1 MRAGAGV
8 RVRVRA
14 GPIGYRAHGPVRGW
28 HVPEAARALL
38 AALSLLGVEIGRPE
52 MRRAH
57 RLGSLVDGRTEG
69 GERGIGGSGRGRP
82 PLTPV
87 LVLGAAGGR
96 GEGPIRPSC
105 QRSALHH
112 ASAWATG
119 YREPAVLQ
127 GLGERDA
134 AAQRNRKLNVATEGG
149 VPNLPTLLMD
159 PLVNPRCPRVKA
171 PRHLVASPRWVH
183 AVAAVR
189 RRAGHVEAAG
199 LQALGVLK
207 RTASRVVHHKGSRGD
222 MR

>member
-1 MRAGAGV
+1 M
-8 RVRVRA
+8 
-14 GPIGYRAHGPVRGW
+14 RGW

-52 MRRAH
+52 MRRA
-57 RLGSLVDGRTEG
+57 RSLGSLVDGRTEG

-82 PLTPV
+82 PLTLV

-105 QRSALHH
+105 QRSTLHH
-112 ASAWATG
+112 GSAWVTG

-127 GLGERDA
+127 GLSERDA
-134 AAQRNRKLNVATEGG
+134 PGPCRHGKLNAATEGG

-171 PRHLVASPRWVH
+171 SRHLMASPLRVH
-183 AVAAVR
+183 AVPAV
-189 RRAGHVEAAG
+189 AGV
-199 LQALGVLK
+199 
-207 RTASRVVHHKGSRGD
+207 ASRLQVAGEGVSAPRADDQRCGARILCSG
-222 MR
+222 MSTCLPSAAYLLLAVP

>member
-1 MRAGAGV
+1 MRAGVGV

-14 GPIGYRAHGPVRGW
+14 GPIGYSAHGPVRGW
-28 HVPEAARALL
+28 HVPEATRALL
-38 AALSLLGVEIGRPE
+38 AALSLLGVEVGRPE
-52 MRRAH
+52 MRRAR

-69 GERGIGGSGRGRP
+69 GERGIGASGRGRP
-82 PLTPV
+82 PLTLV
-87 LVLGAAGGR
+87 LVLGAARGR

-134 AAQRNRKLNVATEGG
+134 AAQRNRKLIAATEGG

-183 AVAAVR
+183 AVAAVAGVAQPR
-189 RRAGHVEAAG
+189 RGCR
-199 LQALGVLK
+199 LQASGVLK
-207 RTASRVVHHKGSRGD
+207 RTASKG
-222 MR
+222 

>member
-1 MRAGAGV
+1 M
-8 RVRVRA
+8 
-14 GPIGYRAHGPVRGW
+14 RGW

-52 MRRAH
+52 MRRAR

-82 PLTPV
+82 PLTLV

-105 QRSALHH
+105 QRSTLHH
-112 ASAWATG
+112 GSAWVTG

-127 GLGERDA
+127 GLSERDA
-134 AAQRNRKLNVATEGG
+134 AAQRDGKLNAATEGG

-171 PRHLVASPRWVH
+171 PRHLMASPLWVH
-183 AVAAVR
+183 AVPAVGR
-189 RRAGHVEAAG
+189 RVEAAG
-199 LQALGVLK
+199 CRRGGK
-207 RTASRVVHHKGSRGD
+207 RTGADDQRCGARILCSGMSQLPSAAYFLLAVP
-222 MR
+222 